1 VTNTFDDDAGRGSAR
16 PPISKTLRFEV
27 FKRDSFTCQYC
38 GERAPDVILHCDHV
52 KPVAEGGTTDI
63 LNLVT
68 ACVDCNL
75 GKGARKLSENAALLK
90 QLKQL
95 DALQERREKME
106 MMLAWRDELDQLDE
120 IPPLEL
126 EKRWDQLTGYTF
138 TETGKKKI
146 KKLINRFG
154 LDEVSAAMK
163 VAVDQ
168 YVEKDDDG
176 AVTRESV
183 EIAFDYIGGIANV
196 RRAEQREPGTKQMF
210 YIRGILRKRLNYC
223 PEWKALALIKDAARS
238 GVSLDLLGQIARE
251 ATSWTNFCEMVVDA
265 ANEVTEHNR
274 ANEQQRA
281 RMLGELEAA
290 FGPAHAPE
298 ALDLVLRALA
308 VGMSEDYLL
317 TMTQC
322 SDWKR
327 YSAWLQWAT
336 DWWSRFVRPIQDVLG
351 EAVPTDQGLG
361 LILSIMLDLH
371 MPHGRILAAAGRL
384 RSWSRLEAWLEDAYD
399 KLWEE
404 QQRERDA
411 EVLSDASLGSA
422 GFRDLGASVP

>member
-1 VTNTFDDDAGRGSAR
+1 MTNTFDDDAGRGSAR

-168 YVEKDDDG
+168 YVE
-176 AVTRESV
+176 
-183 EIAFDYIGGIANV
+183 
-196 RRAEQREPGTKQMF
+196 
-210 YIRGILRKRLNYC
+210 GILRKRLNYC